1 MTVPTY
7 QPTNVC
13 MFTHNTI
20 YNGNYTYSVVGQ
32 KPNRRYLGDLNVIA
46 QRGRYWLEKRRQM
59 LVLIVL
65 NMGNSLHLF
74 VVLVTEIV
82 IQLTS
87 NYKIDHWSTLTLK
100 G

>member
-46 QRGRYWLEKRRQM
+46 QRGRYWLEKRKIEANVGFNCVKHGQFPASFCGF
-59 LVLIVL
+59 
-65 NMGNSLHLF
+65 GNRNCY
-74 VVLVTEIV
+74 TIDE
-82 IQLTS
+82 QLQ
-87 NYKIDHWSTLTLK
+87 D
-100 G
+100 